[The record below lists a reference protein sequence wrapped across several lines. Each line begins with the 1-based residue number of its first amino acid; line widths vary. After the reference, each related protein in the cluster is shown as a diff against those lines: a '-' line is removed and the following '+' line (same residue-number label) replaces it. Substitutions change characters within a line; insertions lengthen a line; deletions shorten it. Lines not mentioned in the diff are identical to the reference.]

1 MAKIQNSKNPIRSA
15 QNVGRVLISI
25 GAHPS
30 IQKGPILAKN
40 CEGHIFGEFWGPEP
54 MGPIGPICP
63 RGPWLLSPLG
73 GLLVSRVGK
82 VKETK

>member
-40 CEGHIFGEFWGPEP
+40 CEGHIFGEFWGP
-54 MGPIGPICP
+54 GPIWALAAIPFKGVIWYGFWGP
-63 RGPWLLSPLG
+63 
-73 GLLVSRVGK
+73 
-82 VKETK
+82 